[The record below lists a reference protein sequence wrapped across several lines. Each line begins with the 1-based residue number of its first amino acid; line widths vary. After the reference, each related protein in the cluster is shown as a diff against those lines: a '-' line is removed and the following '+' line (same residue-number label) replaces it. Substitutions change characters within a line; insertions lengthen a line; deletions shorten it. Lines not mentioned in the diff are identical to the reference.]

1 VTGASLRRALGL
13 ASALGLAGCG
23 AGADH
28 AAAPGAWVAPSEGK
42 RGVSSGSA
50 VERYFPLVDG
60 NLYQYVTTD
69 EQGDQG
75 LLVARVYRVDPQS
88 GELRFPKRSKR
99 FEYVAD
105 GLVVHAGPETGYVL
119 KVPLEV
125 GTAWRGEH
133 GGHTVITSLDASLQV
148 AAGRFAGC
156 LQTVEE
162 RLGDRPVRYTTT
174 FCPDV
179 GVVEI
184 DAVGGTQ
191 LEHAELKSYGP
202 PMSIGPDGLQRVP

>member
-1 VTGASLRRALGL
+1 VTVASLRRVLGVAGALGV
-13 ASALGLAGCG
+13 AGCG
-23 AGADH
+23 AGTDPAV
-28 AAAPGAWVAPSEGK
+28 APSAWVAPSEGK

-50 VERYFPLVDG
+50 LERYFPLVDG

-75 LLVARVYRVDPQS
+75 MLFARVYRADPRG

-99 FEYVAD
+99 FEYAAD
-105 GLVVHAGPETGYVL
+105 GLVVHSGTETGYVL
-119 KVPLEV
+119 KLPLEV
-125 GTAWRGEH
+125 GATWRGEH

-191 LEHAELKSYGP
+191 LDHAELKSYGP
-202 PMSIGPDGLQRVP
+202 PMTIGPDGLQRVP